1 MLNMFSEDEQEK
13 IIETFLD
20 TIEARDMIRETNNRC
35 RKCNCQ
41 FDNANVVF
49 KKSLLSENII
59 EQVKGFNG
67 LDTCHHKC
75 DELKVS
81 ISKLEKEE
89 RHIKTLDVFFLLYE
103 IPKGREI
110 GRNFGYDRHL
120 YNKLDVLIDKIR
132 RGKGD
137 TIYRF
142 CDGKKDEDMKVN
154 TLNKLFRYTYR
165 IPEKYRKND
174 FEYPFF

>member
-1 MLNMFSEDEQEK
+1 MFSEDEQEK

-35 RKCNCQ
+35 RKCNCE

-75 DELKVS
+75 DELKVF
-81 ISKLEKEE
+81 ISKLDTFYYMKFQKVRRLEE
-89 RHIKTLDVFFLLYE
+89 TL
-103 IPKGREI
+103 GMI
-110 GRNFGYDRHL
+110 GICIIN
-120 YNKLDVLIDKIR
+120 
-132 RGKGD
+132 
-137 TIYRF
+137 
-142 CDGKKDEDMKVN
+142 
-154 TLNKLFRYTYR
+154 
-165 IPEKYRKND
+165 
-174 FEYPFF
+174 